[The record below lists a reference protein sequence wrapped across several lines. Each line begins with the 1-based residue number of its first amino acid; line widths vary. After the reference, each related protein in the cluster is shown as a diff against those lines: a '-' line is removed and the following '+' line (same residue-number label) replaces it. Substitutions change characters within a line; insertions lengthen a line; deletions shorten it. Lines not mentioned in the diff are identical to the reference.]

1 MKNFLNQKNI
11 FITSF
16 NSLFFKASITLVSSL
31 HKTSIDTIDKII
43 IYNLGLKKIEKDFL
57 NTLKKVEVIEYPAT
71 INNFWDGYLDPTTF
85 AWKCFAIR
93 DAKRF
98 GDNILYLDSGAV
110 VLKDLKIIYEII
122 NKDEIFL
129 VGDKH
134 INRNWT
140 HKKCFE
146 IMNANEF
153 EINDFQLWAGILG
166 YKTNGKYQQ
175 LINDA
180 FEYSKIKEC
189 IAGDRKNH
197 RHDQSIYSILASRY
211 KCPRQDILIFGEWQS
226 LKKALS
232 QNSVIYVH
240 RRLYYNDKDLID
252 KNNKKI
258 TLPVKLRLFLIVEKI
273 INKLKKTLKP
283 WYRRFFSRLS
293 LYIK

>member
-1 MKNFLNQKNI
+1 MENFLNKKNI

-16 NSLFFKASITLVSSL
+16 NSLFFKASISLISSL

-57 NTLKKVEVIEYPAT
+57 NTLKKVEVIEYPTT
-71 INNFWDGYLDPTTF
+71 INNLWDGYLDPTTF
-85 AWKCFAIR
+85 AWKCFAIQ

-110 VLKDLKIIYEII
+110 ALKDLKIIYEII

-146 IMNANEF
+146 TMNANEF

-166 YKTNGKYQQ
+166 YKTNGKYQP

-211 KCPRQDILIFGEWQS
+211 KCPRQNILIFGEWES
-226 LKKALS
+226 LEKALS

-240 RRLYYNDKDLID
+240 RRSYHDDKDIIY

-258 TLPVKLRLFLIVEKI
+258 VLPFKLKSFLIVEKI
-273 INKLKKTLKP
+273 INKLKRILKP
-283 WYRRFFSRLS
+283 WYNRFFS
-293 LYIK
+293 K